1 MLKIDLTSIM
11 VDDQAKAHD
20 FYTNK
25 LGFQTKFDFPAGGAR
40 WLTVV
45 SAADP
50 DGTQLLLEPD
60 GNPSI
65 QIDGKPA
72 AQVFKQTLYDAGI
85 PFTSLSSDD
94 IKADFERMSGQGVV
108 FTMEPTEMEGVTIAV
123 FDDTCGNLIQLHQP
137 HG

>member
-1 MLKIDLTSIM
+1 MLRIDLTSIM

-20 FYTNK
+20 FYTTK
-25 LGFQTKFDFPAGGAR
+25 LGFQTKIDIPAGGAR

-60 GNPSI
+60 GNPAI
-65 QIDGKPA
+65 QIDGEPA
-72 AQVFKQTLYDAGI
+72 AQVFKRTLHDAGI

-94 IKADFERMSGQGVV
+94 IQADFERMSNLGVV
-108 FTMEPTEMEGVTIAV
+108 FTLEPTEMEGVTIAV

-137 HG
+137 H